1 MPHNR
6 ERAQLPG
13 FRNRHRGNIFAGGY
27 ARLRMWRPAGI
38 IGEMIGKNER
48 AGGVVLF
55 SVRGYM
61 RQSPKTQT
69 PYTYTLAYGTLP
81 RPYSQLALNFS
92 TSAARGSKY
101 VYALCE
107 TRDPSRRRWRF
118 DGTTERERERATA
131 TSQSRKAV
139 KLQIELVRKSR
150 HLSFTNCTLTR
161 MERDVERENRRTGHP
176 TTARFP

>member
-48 AGGVVLF
+48 AEGVVLF

-69 PYTYTLAYGTLP
+69 PYTTYTLAYAYGTLP

-101 VYALCE
+101 VYALR
-107 TRDPSRRRWRF
+107 TMRDARPISPPMEIRWNDR
-118 DGTTERERERATA
+118 ERERER
-131 TSQSRKAV
+131 
-139 KLQIELVRKSR
+139 
-150 HLSFTNCTLTR
+150 
-161 MERDVERENRRTGHP
+161 ERESDCDF
-176 TTARFP
+176 AIS